1 MGSSTLPREISSLD
15 SAEKVYKKIEN
26 PRRDQY
32 RQTIHLSANLRYVEL
47 RHCVLSKCTL
57 NNCFLIQCLVEDC
70 HVINSTLNNCAV
82 TDEIVTRP
90 ITTSSTPRILDSR
103 IRSSY
108 VEDCRMKNTKIFGS
122 KVCGGQVA
130 WCTAET
136 STFKGGSSDE
146 NNDSGVTFLSY
157 GSSFQE
163 CKIEY
168 GNFCQGSKFHG
179 CQLERCEDEGSEH
192 TSSSLSFRN
201 FPAELREH
209 IMKSAFEKRYGEG
222 TSDRYS
228 RDDGSFMKLIKAL
241 RGFPLLYNEA
251 LDVWYKNSLFY
262 LHGKHQ
268 CKNRRWKYDDER
280 WGPYAGLRHNP
291 TIDSGQVLRV
301 VQRVGI
307 P

>member
-1 MGSSTLPREISSLD
+1 MASSTLPREVSSLD
-15 SAEKVYKKIEN
+15 SAEEVYKKIEN
-26 PRRDQY
+26 PKRDQY
-32 RQTIHLSANLRYVEL
+32 RQTIHLSANLGHVEL

-57 NNCFLIQCLVEDC
+57 NNCLLVECLIEDC
-70 HVINSTLNNCAV
+70 QVINSTLNNCV
-82 TDEIVTRP
+82 VVDEIVARRRP
-90 ITTSSTPRILDSR
+90 DKLDSR
-103 IRSSY
+103 IRSCY
-108 VEDCRMKNTKIFGS
+108 LQECCIKNTKIFGS

-136 STFKGGSSDE
+136 SIFKGSSINE
-146 NNDSGVTFLSY
+146 SNDSGVTFLSY

-163 CKIEY
+163 CKIED
-168 GNFCQGSKFHG
+168 GKFCQGSKFHG
-179 CQLERCEDEGSEH
+179 CQLERCEDEGSKH

-201 FPAELREH
+201 FPAELREQ
-209 IMKSAFEKRYGEG
+209 IMKSAFEKRYGDS
-222 TSDRYS
+222 TSARYS

-268 CKNRRWKYDDER
+268 CKNRRWKYDDEG

-291 TIDSGQVLRV
+291 RIESGQVLRV

>member
-90 ITTSSTPRILDSR
+90 ITTSSTSRILDSR

-192 TSSSLSFRN
+192 TSSSVSFRN

>member
-32 RQTIHLSANLRYVEL
+32 RQTIHLSANLRYIEL

-57 NNCFLIQCLVEDC
+57 NNCLLIQCLVEDC

-122 KVCGGQVA
+122 KICGGQVA

-136 STFKGGSSDE
+136 STFKGDNSDE
-146 NNDSGVTFLSY
+146 SNDSGVTFLSY

-168 GNFCQGSKFHG
+168 GKFCQGSKFHG

-192 TSSSLSFRN
+192 TSSSVSFRN

-268 CKNRRWKYDDER
+268 CKNRRWKYDDEG

-291 TIDSGQVLRV
+291 RIESGQVLRV

>member
-1 MGSSTLPREISSLD
+1 
-15 SAEKVYKKIEN
+15 
-26 PRRDQY
+26 
-32 RQTIHLSANLRYVEL
+32 
-47 RHCVLSKCTL
+47 L

-108 VEDCRMKNTKIFGS
+108 VENCRMKNTKIFGS

-136 STFKGGSSDE
+136 SIFKGSSINE
-146 NNDSGVTFLSY
+146 SNDSGVTFLSY

-163 CKIEY
+163 CKIED
-168 GNFCQGSKFHG
+168 GKFCQGSKFHG
-179 CQLERCEDEGSEH
+179 CQLERCEDEGSKH

-201 FPAELREH
+201 FPAELREQ
-209 IMKSAFEKRYGEG
+209 IMKSAFEKRYGDS
-222 TSDRYS
+222 TSARYS

-241 RGFPLLYNEA
+241 RGLPLFYNEA

-262 LHGKHQ
+262 LHGKHRR
-268 CKNRRWKYDDER
+268 CKNTRWKYDNER